1 MLKIKDNFISVIIMT
16 ILITLSVFTNPAFG
30 AESIDNDDYQTFIIK
45 DQNFAVYFDNQTDC
59 AELIMP
65 DGNKEIL
72 ARQIS
77 ASGAKYGNE
86 KITFWNKGERSQISI
101 RDKII
106 FDAELV
112 EADSELKNKF
122 TEQNNKK
129 RVFFKSR
136 GFYVMLQKKDKNA
149 EIVLDGREFTLEKK
163 TEKDHSSI
171 YSSEEM
177 QISEQNS
184 SLLIKVEDY
193 QFYAE
198 KVNLNDYLSD
208 EELKLRG
215 LGQEPGWLMTIKE
228 DEIELE
234 LDYAQVKINIKPANF
249 KLIKGNEEI
258 KYEIM
263 TSLINFK
270 IYIIESPHRDIMS
283 GRILPYTVRIK
294 AGDRELIG
302 GAYISN

>member
-1 MLKIKDNFISVIIMT
+1 MS
-16 ILITLSVFTNPAFG
+16 ILIIFSVFINPAAG
-30 AESIDNDDYQTFIIK
+30 AESIDNDHYQTFIIK
-45 DQNFAVYFDNQTDC
+45 DQNFAVYFDNQADC

-65 DGNKEIL
+65 DGSKEIL
-72 ARQIS
+72 KRQIS

-101 RDKII
+101 REKII

-112 EADSELKNKF
+112 EADSELKHIF

-129 RVFFKSR
+129 RVFFQSR
-136 GFYVMLQKKDKNA
+136 GFYVMLQTRDKNA

-163 TEKDHSSI
+163 TEKEHSSN
-171 YSSEEM
+171 YSSEDL

-184 SLLIKVEDY
+184 SLWIKVEDY

-198 KVNLNDYLSD
+198 KVTLDEYLVDKELN
-208 EELKLRG
+208 LRG
-215 LGQEPGWLMTIKE
+215 LGQEPGWLMTIKD

-249 KLIKGNEEI
+249 KLIKGKEEI
-258 KYEIM
+258 KYEVI

-283 GRILPYTVRIK
+283 GRMFPYTVRIK